1 MVMISVSQINVTKF
15 CLKLRRSQ
23 NQPLINPVLSMSDS
37 TGFGNAFAMRL
48 DAMGFTVFAGCLNPE
63 SEGAKRLK
71 EEASGQIHVLKMDI
85 NSDADVKSVLDY
97 VNETHKSSGCGKFS
111 LL

>member
-1 MVMISVSQINVTKF
+1 M
-15 CLKLRRSQ
+15 
-23 NQPLINPVLSMSDS
+23 S

-71 EEASGQIHVLKMDI
+71 EEASGQIHILKMDI

-97 VNETHKSSGCGKFS
+97 VNETHKSSGCGNFNKNLVFCSIS
-111 LL
+111 LVFFFYKN